1 MNSETS
7 AASLIVVLGF
17 PPMILYQINKHI
29 LSRSLDSLH
38 FIFFQLV
45 FFFAYHHLLGIPSLS
60 TALINYLSRKTLRQ
74 SNNDNNNRNNNNTKR
89 SIKSPENQ
97 VNNNKDNK
105 NLSTNSRQISSTQN
119 FARNQPIIASKNKYS
134 EITTKLLDTILGF
147 VDTKDDDSPW
157 NLIYEDKETD
167 IKVYQNPK
175 VSDCCYKITGTM
187 ENTPQTT
194 FDLLAD
200 VRRRSEW
207 DPMTDEA
214 GVIEVIDESTRVQYI
229 KMKAVFPTSAR
240 DVVTI
245 GYTTQLEDGRMI
257 MVNKS
262 IEHKLCPE
270 KSGIVRIE
278 AGCAGVVVSPIKDQP
293 NKCFVVQIADANPK
307 GWIPKSVIT
316 LVSTRE
322 LPASVKKLNKLLSKM
337 PRQSVSKMLTITPFI
352 PKVPTRSSSSISVSS
367 SSSSPSSSSLQH
379 SNHRKISSF
388 SGKSLIK
395 NSNGSDYYSS
405 SDEFLSNKKENNN
418 KRSIDKKSS
427 STNTS
432 FWKSFIETILFIGWN
447 SSQGGSK
454 SNRFIIAAF
463 AYSLVLIAGI
473 KKWRNRNAI

>member
-7 AASLIVVLGF
+7 LASLIVVLGF

-29 LSRSLDSLH
+29 LFRSLDSLH

-60 TALINYLSRKTLRQ
+60 TAIINHLSRKTLRQ
-74 SNNDNNNRNNNNTKR
+74 SNNNNNKKSNNTR
-89 SIKSPENQ
+89 SIKSSEQ
-97 VNNNKDNK
+97 QINNNNNDN
-105 NLSTNSRQISSTQN
+105 NDNNDTNSRQVSSTQN
-119 FARNQPIIASKNKYS
+119 TGRNPLIVTPTNKYS
-134 EITTKLLDTILGF
+134 EITAKLLDTILEF
-147 VDTKDDDSPW
+147 VDTEYDDDSPW

-167 IKVYQNPK
+167 IKVYKNSQ
-175 VSDCCYKITGTM
+175 VSDCCFKVTGTM

-214 GVIEVIDESTRVQYI
+214 GIIEIIDESTRVQYV
-229 KMKAVFPTSAR
+229 KMKSVFPTSAR

-245 GYTTQLEDGRMI
+245 GYTTQLEDSRMV

-270 KSGIVRIE
+270 KSGIIRLE

-316 LVSTRE
+316 LISTRDM
-322 LPASVKKLNKLLSKM
+322 PASIKKLNKLLAKM
-337 PRQSVSKMLTITPFI
+337 PRQSVSKILTHTPFI
-352 PKVPTRSSSSISVSS
+352 PKVPTRSSSSTSISS
-367 SSSSPSSSSLQH
+367 SSTPSSLQH
-379 SNHRKISSF
+379 NYHRKVPSF
-388 SGKSLIK
+388 SGRSLVK
-395 NSNGSDYYSS
+395 NDNGTE
-405 SDEFLSNKKENNN
+405 EFLSNEKENNN
-418 KRSIDKKSS
+418 NRSIDKKFPLAGI
-427 STNTS
+427 S
-432 FWKSFIETILFIGWN
+432 FWKSFIQTILFFGGD
-447 SSQGGSK
+447 SSQDGSNLK
-454 SNRFIIAAF
+454 STKRFVIAAF
-463 AYSLVLIAGI
+463 AYSVVLIAGI
-473 KKWRNRNAI
+473 KKWRNRNVI